1 MNAATLVLVA
11 PSSLLLGAALQ
22 ILVAR
27 LCSARVKGVLAALAC
42 LPAVL
47 AVAGLVPWVTAGRAV
62 DLNLFEWDGPLALVF
77 HVDALSVLFALMGSG
92 LGAFVLL
99 YSIGY
104 MAHDKSATRFY
115 SSMLVFIGGFVGLVY
130 SANLFVFYLCWELV
144 GLCSFSL
151 VGFWYTNREAVNGAR
166 KVLLMTHMAGYGLLA
181 AILVVYHRTGSA
193 LWTDPHV
200 AHSFTGGV
208 FLLML
213 LALVAKSV
221 QVPLHTWIPEAMAA
235 PTPVSALLHAA
246 CYVKA
251 GVYLAA
257 RMHSFGA
264 WPPAW
269 GETLMWVG
277 TVTMAVGVMYAMVQ
291 TDLKRMLAFST
302 VSQIGYMMM
311 GLGIGTP
318 LAIAAG
324 LLHCLNHGFFKG
336 GLFLTAGSVQHATG
350 TRDMNELG
358 GLAQRMPRTTLS
370 WLIGVGSMMGIPLMS
385 GFASKWMLYAAA
397 LQAGWAV
404 PAMVAWAASLGTVFV
419 GAKATSAVF
428 LGPLTENTKNAHESP
443 PTMVWG
449 MGFMA
454 AGSVILGVAPQLAV
468 NYLVN
473 PILGALQLSAVQVTW
488 FGLSASAGS
497 FSTMGGL
504 VLALVSLILGGAIYT
519 IAYVAR
525 PASVAAAG
533 GPALAAAGGGI
544 FTGGEPLGDQDRLT
558 AGDFSSIFLGNW
570 HGFFRWSNVDRVYLG
585 VWDGLQA
592 ASRVLGIAVAWMERN
607 ALALVVV
614 LAAAVL
620 AGARWLAP
628 EQEAWKMSRGV
639 PLSGPIP
646 VPAMLV
652 AACTLAA
659 IALVLAA
666 LTHAKGFRVAPL
678 MVLAGAA
685 TVAGLAAGNPWL
697 RLGLLELG
705 AFLTVALVWQCART
719 QTVKLTYLTVVLL
732 SALSLALS
740 DLLLDRGQ
748 QQWAWAL
755 LITSVCVKLAAVPL
769 FFWLLGLADEVPA
782 LALGMIIAVVD
793 MAAFGEFWIA
803 AQSVPDFFLPHGIL
817 LGAAAATSL
826 IAALLMLTQ
835 RSLKRLL
842 VLSTI
847 EDIGFLLLGVFSLNS
862 VLGINGALV
871 AAATHS
877 LAKALLFTCLSGPE
891 ADGVLDGEHTG
902 LIGRYPV
909 SAFGF
914 LFGMLAMLGVPPT
927 LGYIGRWRLYETAF
941 QISPFLLAAFVL
953 SSMFALIA
961 YTLALTR
968 VWWGPAQGPPIPLPA
983 APILEETIPDTT
995 VLESPLFNMPPPD
1008 EQFSSSS
1015 ITGAP
1020 ITVAPIPDA
1029 PLKEPFLL
1037 QATIV
1042 ALVVLLLAAGIWP
1055 GALQLLLGVKP

>member
-1 MNAATLVLVA
+1 
-11 PSSLLLGAALQ
+11 LGAALQ

-27 LCSARVKGVLAALAC
+27 LCSARAKGVLAVLAC

-47 AVAGLVPWVTAGRAV
+47 AVAGLVRWVGEGRAV
-62 DLNLFEWDGPLALVF
+62 DLKLFEWDGPLALVF

-104 MAHDKSATRFY
+104 MAHDKAATRFY
-115 SSMLVFIGGFVGLVY
+115 SSMLVFIGGFVALVY
-130 SANLFVFYLCWELV
+130 SANLFLFYLCWEV
-144 GLCSFSL
+144 IGLCSFSL
-151 VGFWYTNREAVNGAR
+151 VGFWYTNREAVSGAR

-181 AILVVYHRTGSA
+181 AILVIYHRTGSA

-200 AHSFTGGV
+200 AQSFTGGV

-213 LALVAKSV
+213 AALVAKSV

-257 RMHSFGA
+257 RMHSFGV
-264 WPPAW
+264 WPASW
-269 GETLMWVG
+269 GETLMWIG

-358 GLAQRMPRTTLS
+358 GLAQRMPQTTLS

-404 PAMVAWAASLGTVFV
+404 PAMVAWAASLGTVFL

-428 LGPLTENTKNAHESP
+428 LGPLTESTKDAHESP

-468 NYLVN
+468 NYLLN
-473 PILGALQLSAVQVTW
+473 PILGVLQLSAVQVTW

-497 FSTMGGL
+497 FSTAGGL
-504 VLALVSLILGGAIYT
+504 VLALVSLILGGTIYT

-525 PASVAAAG
+525 PAPVAVSASG

-570 HGFFRWSNVDRVYLG
+570 HGFFRWSNVDAVYLS
-585 VWDGLQA
+585 VWQGLQA
-592 ASRVLGIAVAWMERN
+592 ASRGLGFAVAWMERN
-607 ALALVVV
+607 ALALIVV
-614 LAAAVL
+614 LAAVIL

-628 EQEAWKMSRGV
+628 GQEAWRISRGV

-652 AACTLAA
+652 GACTLAA

-666 LTHAKGFRVAPL
+666 LTNAKGFRLAPL

-685 TVAGLAAGNPWL
+685 TVAGLAAGNSWL

-705 AFLTVALVWQCART
+705 AFLTVVLVWQCART
-719 QTVKLTYLTVVLL
+719 QAAKLTYLTVVAL
-732 SALSLALS
+732 SALSLVSS
-740 DLLLDRGQ
+740 DLLLERGQ

-755 LITSVCVKLAAVPL
+755 LVTGVCVKLAAVPL
-769 FFWLLGLADEVPA
+769 FFWLLSLADEVPA
-782 LALGMIIAVVD
+782 LALGLIISVVD
-793 MAAFGEFWIA
+793 MAAFGEFLVA

-817 LGAAAATSL
+817 LVLAAATSF
-826 IAALLMLTQ
+826 IAALLMLSQ

-842 VLSTI
+842 VLSTV
-847 EDIGFLLLGVFSLNS
+847 EDIGFLLLGVFSLNAT
-862 VLGINGALV
+862 LGIKGALV

-877 LAKALLFTCLSGPE
+877 LAKALLFACLSGPE
-891 ADGVLDGEHTG
+891 ADGALDGEHTG

-914 LFGMLAMLGVPPT
+914 LFGMLAMLGIPPT

-941 QISPFLLAAFVL
+941 QISPWLLTAFVL
-953 SSMFALIA
+953 SSAFALIA

-968 VWWGPAQGPPIPLPA
+968 IWWGPAEPQPATPIVE
-983 APILEETIPDTT
+983 APIPDTT

-1008 EQFSSSS
+1008 ATTANAT
-1015 ITGAP
+1015 ITESP
-1020 ITVAPIPDA
+1020 IREMPILDA

-1055 GALQLLLGVKP
+1055 DALQLLLGVKP